1 MLSCYLHVR
10 FAVRRKSCSKGVVGT
25 GAVLMLLGCASR
37 MPEGARLTEQHTP
50 VERRLL
56 VEQPTRLVE
65 REQIRLPVPDGYYDA
80 SAEAP
85 GANIVLVLA
94 AKESSKGYRPTITI
108 MKAPLPGGTFADP
121 ATCAETGRGFVTG
134 GTDAPG
140 TGGVLKN
147 AQVID
152 GPVGKACQ
160 IHLVAPQGVAIIT
173 ELDGPGNT
181 PLTPQDVW
189 LMTCNHAEGD
199 DVAEARCRAALAGF
213 RFRIR

>member
-1 MLSCYLHVR
+1 MNCSEGML
-10 FAVRRKSCSKGVVGT
+10 GM
-25 GAVLMLLGCASR
+25 GAVLMLLGCASQT
-37 MPEGARLTEQHTP
+37 PEGARLTEQHTP
-50 VERRLL
+50 VERHLL
-56 VEQPTRLVE
+56 AEQPTRLIE
-65 REQIRLPVPDGYYDA
+65 REQISLPLPDGYYDA
-80 SAEAP
+80 SAEVS

-94 AKESSKGYRPTITI
+94 AKESSKGYRPTITL

-140 TGGVLKN
+140 AGGALKS

-160 IHLVAPQGVAIIT
+160 IHLVTSQGVAIIT
-173 ELDGPGNT
+173 ELNGPGNT
-181 PLTPQDVW
+181 PRTPQDVW

-199 DVAEARCRAALAGF
+199 NVAEAKCRAALAGF
-213 RFRIR
+213 RFRVR